1 MKDVINSRRK
11 ELKLD
16 TSTELSRTM
25 ERFIDEK
32 CNLLNKRGVSKG
44 GTTHLARW
52 MKGQFDK
59 QACASEPI
67 ESDDDDAEE
76 TNSQE
81 WSVDDVKRRTREL
94 NLNAQN
100 SGGGG
105 QSSQKADETMSEDE
119 QNEKSASKSTTSD
132 SQVSLVPKFLFS
144 KKTCI
149 TFEQTK
155 TS

>member
-16 TSTELSRTM
+16 SSTELSRTM

-67 ESDDDDAEE
+67 ESDDDDEEE

-81 WSVDDVKRRTREL
+81 WSVDEVKRRTREL

-100 SGGGG
+100 SGG

>member
-16 TSTELSRTM
+16 SSTELSRTM

-67 ESDDDDAEE
+67 ESEDDDEEE

-100 SGGGG
+100 SGG